1 MLFSGSWSTS
11 PILPPIILPIC
22 SITRWSYEERKPL
35 IEWCQ
40 TRIIFLIGSSS
51 CFFLSC
57 IVWTKI
63 PTLPFLRTQKSS
75 PLVFFTGH
83 SEKSVRMEMQKWFD
97 LLTCSALVYSCLIFH
112 SKPQHL
118 SQLGARKLCASMF
131 SIRPGWGF
139 PLAYNLSLLS

>member
-1 MLFSGSWSTS
+1 MM
-11 PILPPIILPIC
+11 LPIR
-22 SITRWSYEERKPL
+22 SITWRFYEKRKGL

-40 TRIIFLIGSSS
+40 TKISLLTGSSP
-51 CFFLSC
+51 CFFILPQTYLALYELKYQHFLFKELKNQAPCC
-57 IVWTKI
+57 I
-63 PTLPFLRTQKSS
+63 
-75 PLVFFTGH
+75 FTGE
-83 SEKSVRMEMQKWFD
+83 SEKSVRMEMQEWVYLF
-97 LLTCSALVYSCLIFH
+97 TCSALVYSCLIFH